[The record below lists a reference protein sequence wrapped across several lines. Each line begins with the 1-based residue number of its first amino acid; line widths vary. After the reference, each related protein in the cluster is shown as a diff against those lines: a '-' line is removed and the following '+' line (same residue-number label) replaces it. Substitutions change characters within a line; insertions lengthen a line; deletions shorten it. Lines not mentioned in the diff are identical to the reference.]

1 MYFLLSL
8 QQAGMNKFR
17 WLCACPQWTAF
28 ASDWMTTRQFAVC
41 LSGDWTPSCC
51 SCWPSTPQEGV
62 HGGERHSVAQGTWRN
77 RSWCCSSVSQSCPTL
92 CDPLDCSTPGFP
104 VHHQL
109 PEFAQTQAHRVRDGP
124 GNLCSMSRR
133 VDCLRKLP
141 IWVSS
146 PSRKIYLFS
155 PIWIYLITYLCSQNG
170 YLFYTLGY
178 NPTFLYLFCCRKNKV
193 SITSPKTP
201 LHVA

>member
-1 MYFLLSL
+1 MAREANTGIGIFASSLDSKASAQFQNDCFSGSSEILKLSLGSSHKTQSLELLFFFFQKQMYFLLSL

-104 VHHQL
+104 VHH
-109 PEFAQTQAHRVRDGP
+109 
-124 GNLCSMSRR
+124 
-133 VDCLRKLP
+133 
-141 IWVSS
+141 
-146 PSRKIYLFS
+146 
-155 PIWIYLITYLCSQNG
+155 
-170 YLFYTLGY
+170 
-178 NPTFLYLFCCRKNKV
+178 
-193 SITSPKTP
+193 
-201 LHVA
+201 